1 MLAEIA
7 RQRISEEV
15 ATAVMDSFCFG
26 DGDKLLELFRSAG
39 IETAKLHSH
48 QGWGRFPTVDEFV
61 RIEIKGWVDGQIDGG
76 MDEDDY
82 NVLLADARNRLESF
96 CTVDGEAMIPMD
108 AHIVTAEK
116 N

>member
-1 MLAEIA
+1 MADVA
-7 RQRISEEV
+7 RERISEEV
-15 ATAVMDSFCFG
+15 AIAVMDSFSLS
-26 DGDKLLELFRSAG
+26 DGDKLLALFRSAG
-39 IETAKLHSH
+39 IENAKLHSH

-82 NVLLADARNRLESF
+82 NILLADARNRLENF
-96 CTVDGEAMIPMD
+96 CTADGEAMIPMD